1 MAASSKAFL
10 DRSNAESDSRPV
22 CVDLFCGAG
31 GLSEGL
37 HMAGFRTAV
46 AVDFDKN
53 AAATYQRNHPDTVFL
68 NTDISKLDPKTIISA
83 LGGKRVDLLAGG
95 PSCQGYST
103 HGKRDPNDPR
113 NFLFLHYLRI
123 AKALRPRWILM
134 ENVQGLLTYN
144 QGYFREVI
152 LDELEGM
159 GYHADA
165 KVLCAADYGVPQL
178 RRRVFFLATR
188 DDCEI
193 SFPPATHSESGMRGM
208 KPYLTVGETFFDL
221 PSLGRGGLL
230 AGEQLEYMAPPRTKF
245 QRYLRAGSAKLTLHE
260 ARPLSA
266 QAAAI
271 ARHVGEGQGLRAV
284 PVEALPERF
293 KKMRTIS
300 TGELRRDCTTLYH
313 RISRSRPSYTI
324 TCYFRN
330 VASGPF
336 LHPTE
341 DRSLSIREA
350 ARLMT
355 FPDRY
360 EFVGTSI
367 PRQIGNAVP
376 PLLAKAV
383 GEHIIKLLAKSEPYY
398 VPATKSRRGAGE
410 QWQLSLA

>member
-1 MAASSKAFL
+1 
-10 DRSNAESDSRPV
+10 
-22 CVDLFCGAG
+22 
-31 GLSEGL
+31 
-37 HMAGFRTAV
+37 MAGFRTAV

-53 AAATYQRNHPDTVFL
+53 AGITYQRNHPDTVFL
-68 NTDISKLDPKTIISA
+68 NTDISKLDPKTIIGA
-83 LGGKRVDLLAGG
+83 LRGRKVDLLAGG

-144 QGYFREVI
+144 KGYFKEVI
-152 LDELEGM
+152 LDEIERM

-165 KVLCAADYGVPQL
+165 KVLCAANHGVPQL
-178 RRRVFFLATR
+178 RKRVFFLATR
-188 DDCEI
+188 DECEI
-193 SFPPATHSESGMRGM
+193 SFPLPTHNEAGSRGLR
-208 KPYLTVGETFFDL
+208 PYVTVGESFFDL
-221 PSLGRGGLL
+221 PSLSTSTRQDEEL
-230 AGEQLEYMAPPRTKF
+230 AYLSLPRTRF
-245 QRYLRAGSAKLTLHE
+245 QRYLRAGSRGLTLHQ

-271 ARHVGEGQGLRAV
+271 AKYVGEGQGLRAV
-284 PVEALPERF
+284 PIHALPDRF
-293 KKMRTIS
+293 RKMRTIS

-313 RISRSRPSYTI
+313 RISRAKPSYTI

-341 DRSLSIREA
+341 DRSISIREA

-360 EFVGTSI
+360 EFAGTAI

-383 GEHIIKLLAKSEPYY
+383 GEHIIKLLAMSKSSH
-398 VPATKSRRGAGE
+398 VAATRSHQGTSK

>member
-1 MAASSKAFL
+1 VAASNKAFSGKVGSI
-10 DRSNAESDSRPV
+10 RSDSRPI

-37 HMAGFRTAV
+37 RMAGFHTAV

-53 AAATYQRNHPDTVFL
+53 AAATFQENHPETVFM
-68 NTDISKLDPKTIISA
+68 NTDISKLNPKKILEL
-83 LGGKRVDLLAGG
+83 LGGREVDLLAGG

-103 HGKRDPNDPR
+103 HGKRDASDPR
-113 NFLFLHYLRI
+113 NFLFVHYLRI
-123 AKALRPRWILM
+123 AKALRPKWLLM

-144 QGYFREVI
+144 KGYFREVI
-152 LDELEGM
+152 LDELEEM

-178 RRRVFFLATR
+178 RKRVFFLATR
-188 DDCEI
+188 MDCEI
-193 SFPPATHSESGMRGM
+193 SFPRPTHSPEGGRGL
-208 KPYLTVGETFFDL
+208 KPYRTVGETFFDL
-221 PSLGRGGLL
+221 PEVMREGCS
-230 AGEQLEYMAPPRTKF
+230 APSYTAPPRTTF
-245 QRYLRAGSAKLTLHE
+245 QRFLRAGSRELTLHN
-260 ARPLSA
+260 ARSLSP

-271 ARHVGEGQGLRAV
+271 ARYVGEGEGLRSV
-284 PVEALPERF
+284 PVHALPDRF

-313 RISRSRPSYTI
+313 RISRAKPSYTI

-341 DRSLSIREA
+341 DRSISIREA

-355 FPDRY
+355 FPDSY
-360 EFVGTSI
+360 KFCGTAI

-376 PLLAKAV
+376 PLLANAV
-383 GEHIIKLLAKSEPYY
+383 GEHILHLLQEPKSYY
-398 VPATKSRRGAGE
+398 SPQKKSKSRTGE
-410 QWQLSLA
+410 QWQLSLV